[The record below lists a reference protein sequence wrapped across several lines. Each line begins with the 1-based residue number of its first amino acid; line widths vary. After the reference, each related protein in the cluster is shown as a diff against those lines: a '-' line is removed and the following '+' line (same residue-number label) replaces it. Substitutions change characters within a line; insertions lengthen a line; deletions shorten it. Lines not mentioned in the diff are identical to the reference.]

1 MYPLNNLIQTGKR
14 LQILLPKRDRRIL
27 AACFSLFLLSLVL
40 LEIPSDW
47 LELRVLDFKSKLLST
62 FVYTAPSSDILLLAI
77 DTETL
82 AQAPHSWPWP
92 NHYWAEV
99 INNLNAKYNPE
110 AVVIDVYFQDKK
122 DAQTDPIATLAES
135 FRGLGRIG
143 LVGVFEE
150 MVLSAGIQLQI
161 FPPAKELRDG
171 AAFWGLAQ
179 QRIDRD
185 GKVRTFLLQDQRITR
200 KHLAWELQKF
210 LGRKLPEYPELQR
223 MEQAKGL
230 IALRSPSRGFPRVSL
245 IEVVNHTTDPAILE
259 GKTIVIGSTA
269 PILHDFHE
277 TSLGLMAGPDI
288 ICNTFQTIRENRLQ
302 LYNPNAFLRFKYLLL
317 AIFLALFIRFDF
329 IKKPNLGMIVT
340 LVLMPF
346 ALVAWSF
353 VPRVYP
359 PVGMTYIVFFIVS
372 LMIYTLMRLI
382 TLSEIRQS
390 LHEAEICGKIQKQF
404 FPEKEL
410 EHSSGIKCAGKCVP
424 YQNAG
429 GDYYDFFQLKNG
441 NIFFFLGDVSG
452 HGISAS
458 MITTA
463 AKSIVSLR
471 APNEEVSLQDLLHEL
486 NSVLISMTKRK
497 MMITAVTG
505 IIDFTDNKVKMVS
518 AGHLPPIQKTADGY
532 VEINLSGGFPIG
544 IVPRF
549 RVPKCREFPIPEEG
563 FIVIYSDGII
573 EGVDWNNNQLGFD
586 KFNEI
591 VASIDIGSS
600 CDQVI
605 DRLFNELDQH
615 VEGRPFD
622 DDVTFLVVNFNREKQ
637 QEEV

>member
-1 MYPLNNLIQTGKR
+1 MYPFNNLIQTGKR
-14 LQILLPKRDRRIL
+14 LQILLPKSDRRIL
-27 AACFSLFLLSLVL
+27 AACFVLFLLSLIF
-40 LEIPSDW
+40 LEMPSEW
-47 LELRVLDFKSKLLST
+47 LELRALDLKSKLLST
-62 FVYTAPSSDILLLAI
+62 FVYTAPSTEILLLAI
-77 DTETL
+77 DTKTL
-82 AQAPHSWPWP
+82 DQAPHSWPWP

-99 INNLNAKYNPE
+99 IDSLNAKYNPK

-122 DAQTDPIATLAES
+122 EARSDPITSLAEALKNS
-135 FRGLGRIG
+135 GRVG

-150 MVLSAGIQLQI
+150 MILSAGIQLQI
-161 FPPAKELRDG
+161 FPPAKELREG

-210 LGRKLPEYPELQR
+210 LGKKLAEYPELSRIQ
-223 MEQAKGL
+223 QAKGL
-230 IALRSPSRGFPRVSL
+230 IAFRSPGKGFPRVSL
-245 IEVVNHTTDPAILE
+245 IDIANQTTDPAVLE
-259 GKTIVIGSTA
+259 GKTLVIGSTA

-277 TSLGLMAGPDI
+277 TSLGLMTGPDI
-288 ICNTFQTIRENRLQ
+288 ICNTFQTIRESRLQ

-317 AIFLALFIRFDF
+317 ALFLAFFIRFDF
-329 IKKPNLGMIVT
+329 IKKPTLVMIVA
-340 LVLMPF
+340 LALMPF
-346 ALVAWSF
+346 ALVGWSF

-359 PVGMTYIVFFIVS
+359 PVGMTYIAFFIVS
-372 LMIYTLMRLI
+372 LLIYGHMRLI
-382 TLSEIRQS
+382 SLSEIRQS
-390 LHEAEICGKIQKQF
+390 LHEAEVCGRIQRQF

-410 EHSSGIKCAGKCVP
+410 EHSSGIRCAGKCVP

-471 APNEEVSLQDLLHEL
+471 APNEEVSLADLLNEL
-486 NSVLISMTKRK
+486 NSVIISMTKRK

-505 IIDFTDNKVKMVS
+505 VIDFTDNKVKMLS
-518 AGHLPPIQKTADGY
+518 AGHLPPIQKTADGFK
-532 VEINLSGGFPIG
+532 EINLSGGFPIG

-549 RVPKCREFPIPEEG
+549 RVAKLREFPIPEEG

-591 VASIDIGSS
+591 VASIDINSN

-615 VEGRPFD
+615 VKGRPFD

>member
-27 AACFSLFLLSLVL
+27 AACFALFLLSLVF
-40 LEIPSDW
+40 LELPSDW
-47 LELRVLDFKSKLLST
+47 LELRVLDLKTKLLST
-62 FVYTAPSSDILLLAI
+62 LVYTAPSSEILLLAI

-82 AQAPHSWPWP
+82 DQAPHSWPWP

-99 INNLNAKYNPE
+99 INSLTTGYNPE

-122 DAQTDPIATLAES
+122 DSETDPIATLATA
-135 FRGLGRIG
+135 FKANGRIG

-150 MVLSAGIQLQI
+150 MILSAGIQLQI
-161 FPPAKELRDG
+161 FPPAKELRDE

-185 GKVRTFLLQDQRITR
+185 GRVRTFLLQDQRITR

-210 LGRKLPEYPELQR
+210 LGRETPQYPELAKIQ
-223 MEQAKGL
+223 QAKGL
-230 IALRSPSRGFPRVSL
+230 IALRNPARGFPRVSL
-245 IEVVNHTTDPAILE
+245 IDIVNQTVDPAILE

-277 TSLGLMAGPDI
+277 TSLGLVAGPDI

-302 LYNPNAFLRFKYLLL
+302 LYNPNAFLRFKYLVL
-317 AIFLALFIRFDF
+317 AVFLALFIRFDF
-329 IKKPNLGMIVT
+329 VKRPGMAMALS

-346 ALVAWSF
+346 ALLGWSF

-359 PVGMTYIVFFIVS
+359 PVGMTYIAFSATS
-372 LMIYTLMRLI
+372 LVIYALIRLI
-382 TLSEIRQS
+382 ALSEIRQS

-410 EHSSGIKCAGKCVP
+410 EHSSGISCGGRCVP

-429 GDYYDFFQLKNG
+429 GDYYDFFELKNG

-463 AKSIVSLR
+463 AKSIVSLK
-471 APNEEVSLQDLLHEL
+471 AQNEEISLEDLLKEL

-505 IIDFTDNKVKMVS
+505 MIDFANNKVSMLS
-518 AGHLPPIQKTADGY
+518 AGHLPPIQKTSEGFE
-532 VEINLSGGFPIG
+532 EINLSGGFPIG

-549 RVPKCREFPIPEEG
+549 RVAKCKEMPIPEEG

-573 EGVDWNNNQLGFD
+573 EGINWNNEQLGFD
-586 KFNEI
+586 RFNEI
-591 VASIDIGSS
+591 VASIDINAS
-600 CDQVI
+600 CEQVI

-615 VEGRPFD
+615 VEGRPFE